1 MQVSQSAVDNAY
13 LLSGLGAKRD
23 EEDKDLKEDEEYA
36 SDDLS
41 ENEER
46 LKIGKEAPSR
56 SSRGLKVLS
65 VRVRELVF
73 EKQVTT
79 YKEVADELIQELLK
93 EGKMS
98 HDKHNVT
105 HCNIHRQRMRRMLGD
120 EFMMH

>member
-1 MQVSQSAVDNAY
+1 MNELQDAQKSADGIC
-13 LLSGLGAKRD
+13 LLSGLGGKRESPAPDLDAKPFKDD
-23 EEDKDLKEDEEYA
+23 EEV

-41 ENEER
+41 EK
-46 LKIGKEAPSR
+46 LKEYGGKESSSR

-79 YKEVADELIQELLK
+79 YKEVADELIQELVK

-98 HDKHNVT
+98 HDTRNVS
-105 HCNIHRQRMRRMLGD
+105 GG
-120 EFMMH
+120 

>member
-1 MQVSQSAVDNAY
+1 MTVMGLKELNELEVSQKSVEEVR
-13 LLSGLGAKRD
+13 LLSGLVRKREASPESD
-23 EEDKDLKEDEEYA
+23 EKLFKDEDDASDELSEKLKEY
-36 SDDLS
+36 S
-41 ENEER
+41 
-46 LKIGKEAPSR
+46 GKEGSSR

-98 HDKHNVT
+98 HDTRNVS
-105 HCNIHRQRMRRMLGD
+105 L
-120 EFMMH
+120 